1 MQERSENSLQGENDR
16 GTDGLNDCHNCYTL
30 SAKIRFSENS
40 TCYNKMV
47 PSCLKEHTVKSQG
60 LRISTLSLIS
70 IIATVISTIVLVI
83 SIMQC
88 SSEFQKLKVTIKHY
102 MAGEGAFRNLEGA
115 SDYLTEQV
123 RLFVV
128 TGDIRY
134 EKLYF
139 NEVNTNRRRELAVEG
154 LKEHYENIEAVPLI
168 SKALNLSNELMQT
181 ELRAMRLYFEG
192 TGRMDEAAPEIKE
205 VTLSMQDQELS
216 PEEKVKLAR
225 KLVVSESYHAQKQG
239 IRDCVSLS
247 LINMED
253 YAHHE
258 NVANTTRFEKSFLM
272 LNVVG
277 VFMIFLL
284 VFMTVFIVY
293 LIVRPLKSYNRS
305 ISDGKSFDVRGALE
319 LRKLAES
326 YNSVYEDNQANLN
339 LLRHKA
345 EHDALTNIYN
355 RNVFDRLMDVYNP
368 GNARFALIVFDVD
381 FFKGINDTHGHKT
394 GDLVLKKVA
403 DTIKSVFRKSDFP
416 CRIGGDE
423 FAVIMVNSDSTQ
435 EAMLNDIC
443 TRITNSL
450 RQGDDTVPEITLSI
464 GIAFSDNIEDGAT
477 IYECADKALY
487 HVKKSGRN
495 GWSFFSKKV

>member
-1 MQERSENSLQGENDR
+1 M
-16 GTDGLNDCHNCYTL
+16 
-30 SAKIRFSENS
+30 
-40 TCYNKMV
+40 
-47 PSCLKEHTVKSQG
+47 KSPG

-70 IIATVISTIVLVI
+70 IVATVISTIVLVI
-83 SIMQC
+83 SIVQC
-88 SSEFQKLKVTIKHY
+88 SAEYQKLKVTVKHY

-134 EKLYF
+134 VKLYF
-139 NEVNTNRRRELAVEG
+139 NEVNTNKRRELAVKALE
-154 LKEHYENIEAVPLI
+154 EHFGDIRAVPLTA
-168 SKALNLSNELMQT
+168 KALDLSNELMNT
-181 ELRAMRLYFEG
+181 EMRAMRLYLEG
-192 TGRMDEAAPEIKE
+192 SGRMDEATPELTA
-205 VTLSMQDQELS
+205 VNLSVQDQELTS
-216 PEEKVKLAR
+216 DEKIKLSQ

-258 NVANTTRFEKSFLM
+258 NVANTAKFEKSFLM
-272 LNVVG
+272 LNVVA
-277 VFMIFLL
+277 VFMIFLQ

-305 ISDGKSFDVRGALE
+305 ISDGKSFDVHGALE

-355 RNVFDRLMDVYNP
+355 RNVFDRLMDVYKPSNT
-368 GNARFALIVFDVD
+368 RFALIVFDVD
-381 FFKGINDTHGHKT
+381 FFKSINDTHGHKT

-435 EAMLNDIC
+435 ESMLNDIC
-443 TRITNSL
+443 TRISNSL
-450 RQGDDTVPEITLSI
+450 HQGDENIPEITLSI
-464 GIAFSDNIEDGAT
+464 GIAFSDNVEEGAT

-495 GWSFFSKKV
+495 GWSFFSRKV